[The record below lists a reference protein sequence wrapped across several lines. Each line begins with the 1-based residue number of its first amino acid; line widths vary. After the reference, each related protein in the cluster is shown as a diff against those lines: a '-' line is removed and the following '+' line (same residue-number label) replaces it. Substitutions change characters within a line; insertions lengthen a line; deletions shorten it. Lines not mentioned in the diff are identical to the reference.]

1 MRYKYVLA
9 LCLVLIAF
17 VDASGQRRKKILTNP
32 DTAQVVKDYMD
43 SLTVLRRQL
52 DSLQQVNSQ
61 LRTESSDGRYLR
73 LFAPTTFYHSGAN
86 KQLSLS
92 PKTGDEV
99 L

>member
-52 DSLQQVNSQ
+52 D
-61 LRTESSDGRYLR
+61 
-73 LFAPTTFYHSGAN
+73 
-86 KQLSLS
+86 
-92 PKTGDEV
+92 
-99 L
+99 